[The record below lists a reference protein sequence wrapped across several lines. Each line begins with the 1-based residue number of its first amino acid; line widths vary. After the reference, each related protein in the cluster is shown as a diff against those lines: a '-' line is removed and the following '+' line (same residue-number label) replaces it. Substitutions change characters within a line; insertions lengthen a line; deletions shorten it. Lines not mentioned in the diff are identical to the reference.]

1 MTLDKI
7 IQGGAVVDYE
17 IIPVAPMT
25 ASDFWNTP
33 LVGTT
38 DVDRYT
44 RSALIH
50 LNIEGDEIIE
60 PTETFQV
67 KITDISAPDHNVDI
81 DCANEVAV
89 GVVLNDDDL
98 SAINP
103 GRQDSIERE
112 QISLELDDSYIQS
125 NSATFSV
132 SNLPPG
138 LTLDSD
144 LVIRGTIEAGAA
156 DINQGEENEGDY
168 LVELSVGT
176 PFDAPFDNLTTQFIW
191 HVDSSAPSINDPGD
205 WTNEIGERVW
215 EGLSASDPNDARSD
229 LTFSAAGLPSW
240 AEIAPYGLISGTV
253 PTEALGDTYTVT
265 LTVTDPD
272 GETDT
277 ATFDWE
283 IIRRVGQFKVIS
295 YAPQGD
301 NVWNYE
307 MRLEWQPPAEWNEPL
322 STTPKR
328 VSFRQI
334 ADTMQDWEGGF
345 ADDSHDT
352 WHPDNLAGATV
363 TDWVYGNAV
372 MNLQDDPGQDPY
384 KLGSTL
390 NELEQQFETCAV
402 VTDALHPRNGE
413 ILGCVNWTHHVRR
426 ESDDNGEIFRLT
438 YGLRAPFNQM
448 LDIDTR
454 EENTAD
460 DIFTRPVNQYTVTAP
475 FTEGSE
481 PTSEFTTEYP
491 DFHWP
496 TTD

>member
-1 MTLDKI
+1 MTSIGL
-7 IQGGAVVDYE
+7 
-17 IIPVAPMT
+17 IPVY
-25 ASDFWNTP
+25 F
-33 LVGTT
+33 
-38 DVDRYT
+38 
-44 RSALIH
+44 
-50 LNIEGDEIIE
+50 EQDEIIE

-67 KITDISAPDHNVDI
+67 KITDIRAPGHAVDI

-103 GRQDSIERE
+103 GRQDSFEGE
-112 QISLELDDSYIQS
+112 EISLEIDDSYIQS
-125 NSATFSV
+125 DSATFSV

-144 LVIRGTIEAGAA
+144 LVIRGTIEADAA
-156 DINQGEENEGDY
+156 DINEGEDNEGDY
-168 LVELSVGT
+168 LVELTVGT
-176 PFDAPFDNLTTQFIW
+176 PFDEPFDNMTTQFIW
-191 HVDSSAPSINDPGD
+191 HVDSGAPSIHDPGD
-205 WTNEIGERVW
+205 WTNEVGENVW
-215 EGLSASDPNDARSD
+215 EVLLASDPNHALSD
-229 LTFSAAGLPSW
+229 LTFSASGLPSW
-240 AEIAPYGLISGTV
+240 AEITPGGRISGTV

-277 ATFDWE
+277 ATFHWE

-307 MRLEWQPPAEWNEPL
+307 MRLEWQPPAEWNEPQ

-328 VSFRQI
+328 VSFKQI
-334 ADTMQDWEGGF
+334 ADTMQDWEGVGPMV
-345 ADDSHDT
+345 DTHDT

-384 KLGSTL
+384 FLNSTL
-390 NELEQQFETCAV
+390 YELEQQFVTCAV
-402 VTDALHPRNGE
+402 VTDPLHPRNGE

-438 YGLRAPFNQM
+438 YGLGAPFNQM
-448 LDIDTR
+448 LDIDTTK
-454 EENTAD
+454 ENTQD
-460 DIFTRPVNQYTVTAP
+460 DIFTRPLNEYNVTAP

-481 PTSEFTTEYP
+481 PTSEFTTEFP